1 MATTMQ
7 TTKNRISKIEQ
18 RISPPSPG
26 KCIVVRGGSNDAE
39 VTELLKAADIDQA
52 NPAHTIVVL
61 RNFCE
66 TREGGEY
73 PFPAKAEILSVTDKK

>member
-1 MATTMQ
+1 MQ
-7 TTKNRISKIEQ
+7 TTRNRVSKLEQ

-26 KCIVVRGGSNDAE
+26 KLIVVRGGSTDAE
-39 VTELLKAADIDQA
+39 VAQLLRAADIDEA

-66 TREGGEY
+66 TQEGGEY